1 MCELLAAAFPEP
13 EPFGSLVP
21 VAEELERLG
30 IAGFGWGVAW
40 LEESGSTDA
49 PAVRV
54 VKGLGRFQDQAGG
67 AMPEACSS
75 RRFLVHL
82 RRPSRLSTIQWAD
95 TQPFSAGTE
104 HAWCHNGL
112 LQRAEELRPRWEN
125 QLAGR
130 ADSEVG
136 WAFFK
141 EQLEAGVPA
150 AEALRQVDQTFGGN
164 VNLGYLDAGGTLL
177 VFAHSATNPMWR
189 FAWRGGSL
197 AATSLHSDDRSL
209 FDLIFRD
216 ASEVQR
222 LAAGCGAEV
231 GKRLPRGA
239 ALTAG

>member
-1 MCELLAAAFPEP
+1 MCEFLAAAFPEP
-13 EPFGSLVP
+13 EPFATLAP
-21 VAEELERLG
+21 VAARLERLG

-40 LEESGSTDA
+40 LEEDA
-49 PAVRV
+49 GDPAVRV
-54 VKGLGRFQDQAGG
+54 VKGLGRFEEEAGEALAGG
-67 AMPEACSS
+67 CSS

-112 LQRAEELRPRWEN
+112 LQRAEELRSRWED

-141 EQLEAGVPA
+141 EQLAAGVPA

-164 VNLGYLDAGGTLL
+164 VNLGYLDAGGSLL
-177 VFAHSATNPMWR
+177 VYTHSTTNPMWS
-189 FAWRGGSL
+189 FGWRGASL
-197 AATSLHSDDRSL
+197 AVTSLHSDDRSV
-209 FDLIFRD
+209 FDLVFKE
-216 ASEVQR
+216 ASGAR
-222 LAAGCGAEV
+222 PLAAGTGVEV
-231 GKRLPRGA
+231 GAPLPSGA
-239 ALTAG
+239 ALTGS